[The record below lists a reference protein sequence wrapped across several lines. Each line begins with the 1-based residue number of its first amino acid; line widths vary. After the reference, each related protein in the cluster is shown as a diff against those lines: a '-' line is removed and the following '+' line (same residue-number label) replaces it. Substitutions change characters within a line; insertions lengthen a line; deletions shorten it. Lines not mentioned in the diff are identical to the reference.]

1 MEDPQPFADGL
12 DRQYES
18 HGGANPEADPPRHR
32 REGAAAGRGSRWSF
46 SDIGAPKD
54 GWALQTSQ
62 LNHDFVIKKSVCD
75 PLFGGDPK
83 ALVFVQAGTSVA
95 EINLKIEK
103 PDRRRSFRT
112 TGASNGQTV
121 GGMIGT
127 GVHGSAIDQGAFET
141 EVMGLQLLTGS
152 RNLWLEDPDRPVMS
166 KGFAGLL
173 GAELVRDKLWF
184 RAALVNLGALGIVHS
199 VMLRTVEMY
208 LLRSFLRKIE
218 LAKVEPAMNSGDFT
232 GVALP
237 DPARRPYFF
246 QAVINPDPDEK
257 IAYVTTRYKEDAP
270 ASYVAD
276 PSLKS
281 GYEAGNDL
289 PALFSKLVDVAPQL
303 TPPWSNWRRRS
314 SSSRSKTS

>member
-1 MEDPQPFADGL
+1 MAATVAAVPMAATVAEVPMLEDEFLKLSKDKSWTNFHGTVNVPIKGVWKIRNPSTTASL
-12 DRQYES
+12 DNMKATAARIQKLI
-18 HGGANPEADPPRHR
+18 RHAIAKKVR
-32 REGAAAGRGSRWSF
+32 LRAVGSRWSF

-75 PLFGGDPK
+75 PLFDGDPK

-218 LAKVEPAMNSGDFT
+218 LAKVEPAMNSAT
-232 GVALP
+232 S
-237 DPARRPYFF
+237 PAWRCPTRRGGP
-246 QAVINPDPDEK
+246 I
-257 IAYVTTRYKEDAP
+257 
-270 ASYVAD
+270 SY
-276 PSLKS
+276 
-281 GYEAGNDL
+281 
-289 PALFSKLVDVAPQL
+289 
-303 TPPWSNWRRRS
+303 RR
-314 SSSRSKTS
+314 